1 MYVNNMA
8 CNNGMENNMNMMNNN
23 IPDSMNNNSSPNMMN
38 NFGNNNNN
46 IPNIMFNNLPN
57 DNMIQNNNN
66 MNDLSK
72 MNITFKTTD
81 DTILNMI
88 VDSEMTVDA
97 LLKQFCGEF
106 GHPEYIGTYN
116 KIKFIYKA
124 GLLRFEDQTPILMKF
139 MSREPQKIIVHN
151 VDGLI
156 G

>member
-1 MYVNNMA
+1 MYGNNMA

-116 KIKFIYKA
+116 KIKFIYN
-124 GLLRFEDQTPILMKF
+124 F
-139 MSREPQKIIVHN
+139 
-151 VDGLI
+151 
-156 G
+156 

>member
-1 MYVNNMA
+1 MA

-46 IPNIMFNNLPN
+46 MPNIMFNNLPN